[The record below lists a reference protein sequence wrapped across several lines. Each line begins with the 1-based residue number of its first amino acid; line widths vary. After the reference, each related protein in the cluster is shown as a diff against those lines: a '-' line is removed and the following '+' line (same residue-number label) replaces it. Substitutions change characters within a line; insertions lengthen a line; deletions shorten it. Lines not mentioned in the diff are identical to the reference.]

1 MNLKQGFKEA
11 KTPTPPL
18 LLHFSIHTK
27 MRSILLQFLAL
38 ENTSIIAEVYF
49 LTFSYSV
56 FLDYKF
62 LCCLFAGGGGESLHA
77 LYIVKKLNLSRR
89 ELSEL

>member
-62 LCCLFAGGGGESLHA
+62 LCCLFAGGGGGEFA
-77 LYIVKKLNLSRR
+77 CIVYCK
-89 ELSEL
+89 ETEFIETGII